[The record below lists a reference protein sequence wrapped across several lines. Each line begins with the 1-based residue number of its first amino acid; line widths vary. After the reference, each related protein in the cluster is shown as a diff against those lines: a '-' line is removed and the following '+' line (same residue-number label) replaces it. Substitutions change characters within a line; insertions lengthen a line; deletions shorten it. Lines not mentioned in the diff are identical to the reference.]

1 MKKMIRFEIKKA
13 FDKKI
18 LFSVIVLLVIN
29 VGYIVLS
36 NYNEEMKDFY
46 YGKTQIVNKV
56 NGKIT
61 QEKVNFLLDGLEKN
75 KNLVENGDFDTEK
88 KDKNTYTGYVY
99 GDMNA
104 FEEIYTDLKR
114 VYDYSSGIDEKIAII
129 NENIQRSN
137 NTNKYSLF
145 LKERLEGRNISS
157 YYDTEGIESYL
168 SYSYSFIFIII
179 IVVLGGVNYL
189 YYDKRHDMEDM
200 IHITS
205 NGRNRIRKI
214 RYNIMIFFTILISL
228 LFFVSDYLGFYFLY
242 NIDGLTNPIYSL
254 PSYSMSYFEMPIFL
268 LVIITILLKMLGII
282 VICNFILYLSKK
294 VKSSYITILTS
305 LFIALFLWKNIYTSN
320 DTILSIITILKT
332 FSVHKIF
339 FFYVNDIYIIIAGL
353 CALMVGVSYLY
364 LRRDK
369 MVYDKV

>member
-13 FDKKI
+13 FDKRI
-18 LFSVIVLLVIN
+18 LFSVIVLLIIN
-29 VGYIVLS
+29 VGYIVFS

-56 NGKIT
+56 KGKIT
-61 QEKVNFLLDGLEKN
+61 QEKVDFLLDGLEKN
-75 KNLVENGDFDTEK
+75 KNLVDNGDYDTEK
-88 KDKNTYTGYVY
+88 KDKNTYTGYVF

-104 FEEIYTDLKR
+104 FEEVYTDLKR
-114 VYDYSSGIDEKIAII
+114 VYDYSSDIDGKIAII

-137 NTNKYSLF
+137 NTNQYSLF
-145 LKERLEGRNISS
+145 LKDRLEGRNISS

-179 IVVLGGVNYL
+179 IVVLGEVNYL
-189 YYDKRHDMEDM
+189 YYDKKHDMEDM

-205 NGRNRIRKI
+205 NGRNKIRKT
-214 RYNIMIFFTILISL
+214 RYNIMIFFTILVSL
-228 LFFVSDYLGFYFLY
+228 LFFVSDYLSFYFLY
-242 NIDGLTNPIYSL
+242 NINGLTNPIYSL

-268 LVIITILLKMLGII
+268 LMIVMTLLKILSII
-282 VICNFILYLSKK
+282 VISCFILYLSKK
-294 VKSSYITILTS
+294 VKSSYATILIS
-305 LFIALFLWKNIYTSN
+305 LFMALFLWKNIYTSN
-320 DTILSIITILKT
+320 DTIISIIRILKT
-332 FSVHKIF
+332 FSVHKILS
-339 FFYVNDIYIIIAGL
+339 FYVNDIYIIIAGL
-353 CALMVGVSYLY
+353 CVLMVSFSYLY